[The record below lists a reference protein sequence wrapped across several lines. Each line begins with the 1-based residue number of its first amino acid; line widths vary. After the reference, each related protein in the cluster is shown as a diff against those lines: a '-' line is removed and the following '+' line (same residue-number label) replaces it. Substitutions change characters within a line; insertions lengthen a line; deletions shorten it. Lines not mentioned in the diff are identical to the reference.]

1 VATDRR
7 ASPGSADLAIRGRI
21 ASLEGPSW
29 GWVEGL
35 AVRGGRVVA
44 AGAWPQVEALVGPKT
59 RRLTLAPDEVLI
71 PGLTDAHLHLVDAAQ
86 AAGELDLEPWPTL
99 AAGLAAVA
107 ELHRRLPA
115 DRWLLGRGWSVH
127 RWGGWPTAADLDGVA
142 PGRAVAL
149 WSHDHHALWAS
160 SLALD
165 IAGVGPA
172 TPDPRRGE
180 GILRAADG
188 RPTGVLLER
197 AAGLVFAAVP
207 EPTVV
212 EITDAVAAFL
222 PTLLGHGIV
231 GVQDP
236 GGVRPERDLRRLD
249 AYRRLEAAGRLA
261 VRVEASVRREALEVA
276 LAAGLRTAESL
287 GRGDRARVGWLK
299 LFADGA
305 LGSRTAACF
314 EPYDVPVAGPPT
326 GLWQTPPRT
335 LPPWPSEQAEPASQ
349 SRSTPSATPPSGP
362 PSTPS
367 PRPSGGP
374 SRRLGSSTPSLLIL
388 RMSPASADSE
398 SSPPS
403 NRPTCGPMPNRPSS
417 PGASGLG
424 GPATRVAR
432 SPPPAPSSP
441 SAATPRS
448 SPSIRGRG
456 SKSP

>member
-1 VATDRR
+1 MATDRR

-172 TPDPRRGE
+172 TPDPDGGR
-180 GILRAADG
+180 ILRAADG

-314 EPYDVPVAGPPT
+314 E
-326 GLWQTPPRT
+326 
-335 LPPWPSEQAEPASQ
+335 
-349 SRSTPSATPPSGP
+349 
-362 PSTPS
+362 
-367 PRPSGGP
+367 
-374 SRRLGSSTPSLLIL
+374 
-388 RMSPASADSE
+388 
-398 SSPPS
+398 
-403 NRPTCGPMPNRPSS
+403 
-417 PGASGLG
+417 
-424 GPATRVAR
+424 
-432 SPPPAPSSP
+432 
-441 SAATPRS
+441 
-448 SPSIRGRG
+448 
-456 SKSP
+456 